1 MWAVKSFALGA
12 LAVGVLGYAAAAALA
27 VAAQAGGRS
36 IDIAL
41 GPLPIVAVLAHRSET
56 SITFGAGIAA
66 LAVLGGLV
74 NLAAAAW
81 LKRRSRRPADC
92 VD

>member
-1 MWAVKSFALGA
+1 MWAVKAFGLGA
-12 LAVGVLGYAAAAALA
+12 FAVGVLGYAAAAAIA

-36 IDIAL
+36 IDLAL
-41 GPLPIVAVLAHRSET
+41 GPLPIVTVLTQRSET
-56 SITFGAGIAA
+56 SITFGVGIAT
-66 LAVLGGLV
+66 LAVLGGLA
-74 NLAAAAW
+74 NLAAGAW